1 MFVVQVSVLF
11 NFFCN
16 ILALNNIPYWVTSEF
31 IFSIDQSVNSL
42 LLKTE
47 MLSDWSIY
55 LTVFHMIE
63 RSKMTERLH
72 DMSSNGMLLDV
83 SVYMVKEIQEKQDAT
98 NHLTFN

>member
-1 MFVVQVSVLF
+1 MFVVHVSVLF

-55 LTVFHMIE
+55 LTVFHMIGWS
-63 RSKMTERLH
+63 RINERLP
-72 DMSSNGMLLDV
+72 DMTSNRMLLDV
-83 SVYMVKEIQEKQDAT
+83 SVFPHIK
-98 NHLTFN
+98 N